1 MVAERVSPPGRPK
14 GEHRSAQHEGAPVS
28 PPASAIDARAV
39 RRHFARAAGTYDA
52 AAVLQREVGSR
63 LADRLEVVRLTPRR
77 ILDAGCGTGEA
88 LLDLGRRYPAAAR
101 VGLDLALPMLERARE
116 RTGGRA
122 SLGERLRARLMA
134 RATAAPAFACG
145 DLAALPFAAGAFD
158 LVWSNLALQWVADPQ
173 RAFAG
178 LLQVIRD
185 GGLLAFTT
193 FGPDTLGE
201 LRGVFA
207 AVDGEPHVSRF
218 VDLHDLGDMLV
229 AAGFSDPVMEMERFT
244 LTYPDAPAF
253 LRDLKAIG
261 ATNAAA
267 GRARGLMGRQRWARV
282 QEGLEALRTGA
293 PDARLPA
300 TYEVIYGHAWKAP
313 ARTTADGRAI
323 VSFVRSPRGTGAR

>member
-1 MVAERVSPPGRPK
+1 MSTPPD
-14 GEHRSAQHEGAPVS
+14 V
-28 PPASAIDARAV
+28 IDTRAV
-39 RRHFARAAGTYDA
+39 RRHFARAVASYDA

-63 LADRLEVVRLTPRR
+63 LAARLDVVRLAPRR
-77 ILDAGCGTGEA
+77 ILDAGCGTGEGLIA
-88 LLDLGRRYPAAAR
+88 LSRRYPAAQCVA
-101 VGLDLALPMLERARE
+101 LDLALPMLECARA
-116 RTGGRA
+116 RTGGRGT
-122 SLGERLRARLMA
+122 LGERLRARF
-134 RATAAPAFACG
+134 TAGPSTTPAFACG
-145 DLAALPFAAGAFD
+145 DVAALPFAGATFD

-178 LLQVIRD
+178 LLRVIGE

-193 FGPDTLGE
+193 FGPDTLRE

-207 AVDGEPHVSRF
+207 AVDGQPHVSRF

-267 GRARGLMGRQRWARV
+267 GRARGLMGRRRWARV
-282 QEGLEALRTGA
+282 QEGLDAVRRES
-293 PDARLPA
+293 PDGRLPA

-313 ARTTADGRAI
+313 ATTTADGRAI
-323 VSFVRSPRGTGAR
+323 VNFVRPPRRGADR

>member
-1 MVAERVSPPGRPK
+1 MAAERTGV
-14 GEHRSAQHEGAPVS
+14 
-28 PPASAIDARAV
+28 PASAIDARAV
-39 RRHFARAAGTYDA
+39 RRHFARAVATYDE

-63 LADRLEVVRLTPRR
+63 LAARLDVVRLTPRR

-88 LLDLGRRYPAAAR
+88 LLALAGRYPAAAR
-101 VGLDLALPMLERARE
+101 VGLDLALPMLVRARE
-116 RTGGRA
+116 RAGART
-122 SLGERLRARLMA
+122 SLTERLRARFSA
-134 RATAAPAFACG
+134 GTSAAPAFACG
-145 DLAALPFAAGAFD
+145 DLASPPFAAGAFD

-193 FGPDTLGE
+193 FGPDTLRE

-253 LRDLKAIG
+253 LRDLKSIG

-267 GRARGLMGRQRWARV
+267 GRARGLMGRRRWARV
-282 QEGLEALRTGA
+282 QEGLEALRRDA

-313 ARTTADGRAI
+313 AKTTADGRAI
-323 VSFVRSPRGTGAR
+323 VNFVRSPGRRGAG

>member
-1 MVAERVSPPGRPK
+1 MTA
-14 GEHRSAQHEGAPVS
+14 EGAGA
-28 PPASAIDARAV
+28 PAGAIDVRAV
-39 RRHFARAAGTYDA
+39 RRHFARAVATYDG

-63 LADRLEVVRLTPRR
+63 LAARLEVVRLAPRR
-77 ILDAGCGTGEA
+77 ILDAGCGTGHA
-88 LLDLGRRYPAAAR
+88 LLDLEPRFPAAVR
-101 VGLDLALPMLERARE
+101 VGLDLALPMLACARAR
-116 RTGGRA
+116 TAGRA
-122 SLGERLRARLMA
+122 TLGARLLA
-134 RATAAPAFACG
+134 RLASRSSTPAPAFACG
-145 DLAALPFAAGAFD
+145 DIAALPFAAGAFD
-158 LVWSNLALQWVADPQ
+158 LVWSNLALQWVGEPQ

-178 LLQVIRD
+178 LRRVISD

-193 FGPDTLGE
+193 FGPDTLRE

-229 AAGFSDPVMEMERFT
+229 AAGFSDPVMEMECFT

-267 GRARGLMGRQRWARV
+267 GRARGLMGRRRWA
-282 QEGLEALRTGA
+282 QLLEGLDAVRRGT

-313 ARTTADGRAI
+313 ATTTADGRAI
-323 VSFVRSPRGTGAR
+323 VNLVRPAAGGRAR